1 MDRAYLLEVARRA
14 SGLTQ
19 AELAA
24 RSGTSQATMSAYE
37 RGLKSPSL
45 KVAARILEAA
55 GYDLNLRRLIDWV
68 EHEAPGVGHF
78 WVPSTL
84 WHVETPDCFAILAF
98 PDLIGD
104 GPMREWDMHDR
115 AQRKGVYEQLLQGGS
130 PEEMIRWIDGPLLV
144 DVWEELDLPHAVREA
159 WKWPIVIARG
169 PTRPDTVRILGRGD
183 DSFTAEAWVRGHE
196 AVPRRAP
203 APKEPRVRFI
213 RTRFDPRPPE
223 PTADG
228 DGMKPAATVAKVAER
243 LATQLATSRHPAA
256 PATWNAGVAFA
267 RRWAD
272 LGSGHTVVL
281 APNGPGCVVGVT
293 VEPYDDRL
301 EVGEQLIRL
310 WRTG

>member
-37 RGLKSPSL
+37 RGLKSPTL

-98 PDLIGD
+98 PDLVGD

-144 DVWEELDLPHAVREA
+144 DVWEELELPDAVREA

-169 PTRPDTVRILGRGD
+169 PTHPDTVRILGRGD

-228 DGMKPAATVAKVAER
+228 DGTKPAATVAKVAER

-272 LGSGHTVVL
+272 LGNGHNVVL
-281 APNGPGCVVGVT
+281 APSGPGCVVGVT

-301 EVGEQLIRL
+301 DVGEQLIRL

>member
-1 MDRAYLLEVARRA
+1 M
-14 SGLTQ
+14 
-19 AELAA
+19 
-24 RSGTSQATMSAYE
+24 
-37 RGLKSPSL
+37 
-45 KVAARILEAA
+45 
-55 GYDLNLRRLIDWV
+55 
-68 EHEAPGVGHF
+68 
-78 WVPSTL
+78 PSTL
-84 WHVETPDCFAILAF
+84 WNVETPDCFAILAF
-98 PDLIGD
+98 PDLVGD

-144 DVWEELDLPHAVREA
+144 DVWGELKLPDAVREA

-169 PTRPDTVRILGRGD
+169 PTHPDTARILGRGD

-223 PTADG
+223 TTAGG
-228 DGMKPAATVAKVAER
+228 DGKNPAATVAEIAER

-256 PATWNAGVAFA
+256 LASWNAGVAFA

-272 LGSGHTVVL
+272 LGNGHTVVL
-281 APNGPGCVVGVT
+281 APSGPGCVVGVT

-301 EVGEQLIRL
+301 DVGEQLIRL

>member
-1 MDRAYLLEVARRA
+1 
-14 SGLTQ
+14 
-19 AELAA
+19 
-24 RSGTSQATMSAYE
+24 MSAYE
-37 RGLKSPSL
+37 RGLKSPTL

-84 WHVETPDCFAILAF
+84 WNVETPDCFAILAF
-98 PDLIGD
+98 PDLVGD

-144 DVWEELDLPHAVREA
+144 DVWGELKLPDAVREA

-169 PTRPDTVRILGRGD
+169 PTHPDTVRILGRGD
-183 DSFTAEAWVRGHE
+183 ASFTAEAWVRGHE

-223 PTADG
+223 ATAGG
-228 DGMKPAATVAKVAER
+228 DGMKPAATVAEIAER
-243 LATQLATSRHPAA
+243 LATKLATSRHPAA
-256 PATWNAGVAFA
+256 PATWNAGVEFA

-272 LGSGHTVVL
+272 LGNGHNVVL
-281 APNGPGCVVGVT
+281 APSGPGCVVGVT

-301 EVGEQLIRL
+301 EVGEQLVRL
-310 WRTG
+310 WRKG

>member
-37 RGLKSPSL
+37 RGLKSPTL

-84 WHVETPDCFAILAF
+84 WNVETPDCFAILAF
-98 PDLIGD
+98 PDLVGD

-144 DVWEELDLPHAVREA
+144 EVWEELDLPDAVREA

-169 PTRPDTVRILGRGD
+169 PTHPDTARILGRGD

-223 PTADG
+223 TTADG
-228 DGMKPAATVAKVAER
+228 DETKPAATVAKVAER

-272 LGSGHTVVL
+272 LGNGHNVVL
-281 APNGPGCVVGVT
+281 APSGPGCVVGVT

-301 EVGEQLIRL
+301 DVGEQLIRL

>member
-1 MDRAYLLEVARRA
+1 
-14 SGLTQ
+14 
-19 AELAA
+19 
-24 RSGTSQATMSAYE
+24 MSAYE
-37 RGLKSPSL
+37 RGLKSPTL

-68 EHEAPGVGHF
+68 EQEAPGVGRF

-84 WHVETPDCFAILAF
+84 WHVETPDCFAVLAF
-98 PDLIGD
+98 PDLVGD

-144 DVWEELDLPHAVREA
+144 DVWDELHLPDAVREA
-159 WKWPIVIARG
+159 WKWPLVIARG
-169 PTRPDTVRILGRGD
+169 PTHPDTVRILGRGD

-223 PTADG
+223 PTASG
-228 DGMKPAATVAKVAER
+228 DGMKPAATVAKIAER
-243 LATQLATSRHPAA
+243 LATQLATSRHPSA

-272 LGSGHTVVL
+272 LGNGHTVVL
-281 APNGPGCVVGVT
+281 APSGPGCVVGVT

-301 EVGEQLIRL
+301 NVGHQLITL
-310 WRTG
+310 WRSD

>member
-37 RGLKSPSL
+37 RGLKSPTL

-84 WHVETPDCFAILAF
+84 WNVETPDCFAILAF

-130 PEEMIRWIDGPLLV
+130 TEEMIRWIDGPLLV
-144 DVWEELDLPHAVREA
+144 DVWEELDLPDAVREA
-159 WKWPIVIARG
+159 WKWPIAIARG
-169 PTRPDTVRILGRGD
+169 PTHPDTVRILGRGD
-183 DSFTAEAWVRGHE
+183 ESFTAEAWSADTKQCQGGRRLRRSRGCGSSGR
-196 AVPRRAP
+196 ASTRGRRRRRRRDETGNDRRQGCRTARHSVGDVAAP
-203 APKEPRVRFI
+203 LRTGHVERWSRVRAEVGGLGQRPHRCAGTE
-213 RTRFDPRPPE
+213 RTRVR
-223 PTADG
+223 
-228 DGMKPAATVAKVAER
+228 R
-243 LATQLATSRHPAA
+243 RRHGRA
-256 PATWNAGVAFA
+256 
-267 RRWAD
+267 
-272 LGSGHTVVL
+272 L
-281 APNGPGCVVGVT
+281 
-293 VEPYDDRL
+293 
-301 EVGEQLIRL
+301 
-310 WRTG
+310 

>member
-19 AELAA
+19 ADLAA
-24 RSGTSQATMSAYE
+24 KSGTSQATVSAYE
-37 RGLKSPSL
+37 RGLKSPTL
-45 KVAARILEAA
+45 KVAGRILEAA

-84 WHVETPDCFAILAF
+84 WNVETPDCFAILEFA
-98 PDLIGD
+98 DLVGD
-104 GPMREWDMHDR
+104 GPVRQWDMHDR
-115 AQRKGVYEQLLQGGS
+115 AQRKGVYEQLLQGGT

-144 DVWEELDLPHAVREA
+144 DLWEELALPAVVREA

-169 PTRPDTVRILGRGD
+169 PTHPDTARILGRGD
-183 DSFTAEAWVRGHE
+183 DSFTAEAWVRGRE
-196 AVPRRAP
+196 VVPVRAP
-203 APKEPRVRFI
+203 GPKEPRVRFI

-223 PTADG
+223 PTADDNG
-228 DGMKPAATVAKVAER
+228 TKPAATVAKIAER

-272 LGSGHTVVL
+272 LGNGHTVVL
-281 APNGPGCVVGVT
+281 APSGPGCVVGIT

-310 WRTG
+310 WRTD

>member
-1 MDRAYLLEVARRA
+1 MDRAYLIEVARRA

-19 AELAA
+19 AELAT

-37 RGLKSPSL
+37 RGLKSPTL

-144 DVWEELDLPHAVREA
+144 DVWEELDLPDAVREA

-169 PTRPDTVRILGRGD
+169 PTHPDTARILGRGD

-196 AVPRRAP
+196 AAPRRASSERAAGAVHPDALRP
-203 APKEPRVRFI
+203 AAARGDGGRRRDETGGDRRRDCRTARHSTGDVAAPRRPGHLERWSRVRAEVGGLGQRPQRCACTERPRVR
-213 RTRFDPRPPE
+213 
-223 PTADG
+223 
-228 DGMKPAATVAKVAER
+228 
-243 LATQLATSRHPAA
+243 
-256 PATWNAGVAFA
+256 
-267 RRWAD
+267 RRR
-272 LGSGHTVVL
+272 
-281 APNGPGCVVGVT
+281 NG
-293 VEPYDDRL
+293 RAL
-301 EVGEQLIRL
+301 
-310 WRTG
+310 

>member
-1 MDRAYLLEVARRA
+1 MDRAYLIEVARRA

-19 AELAA
+19 AELAT

-37 RGLKSPSL
+37 RGLKSPTL

-144 DVWEELDLPHAVREA
+144 DVWDELELPDAVREA

-169 PTRPDTVRILGRGD
+169 PTHPDPVPILGRGD
-183 DSFTAEAWVRGHE
+183 DAFTAEAWVRGHE

-223 PTADG
+223 STADG
-228 DGMKPAATVAKVAER
+228 DGIKPAATVAKIAER

-256 PATWNAGVAFA
+256 PATWHAGVAFA

-272 LGSGHTVVL
+272 MGNGNTVVL
-281 APNGPGCVVGVT
+281 APSGPGCVVGVT
-293 VEPYDDRL
+293 IEPYDDRL
-301 EVGEQLIRL
+301 DVGEQLIRL

>member
-24 RSGTSQATMSAYE
+24 RSGTPQATMSAYE
-37 RGLKSPSL
+37 RGLKSPTL

-144 DVWEELDLPHAVREA
+144 DVWEELELPDAVREA

-169 PTRPDTVRILGRGD
+169 PTHPDTVRILGRGD

-203 APKEPRVRFI
+203 TPKEPRVRFI

-223 PTADG
+223 PTAGG
-228 DGMKPAATVAKVAER
+228 DGMKPAATVARIAER
-243 LATQLATSRHPAA
+243 LATQLATSRHPSVL
-256 PATWNAGVAFA
+256 ATWNAGVAFA

-272 LGSGHTVVL
+272 LGNGHTVVL
-281 APNGPGCVVGVT
+281 APSGPGCVVGVT

-301 EVGEQLIRL
+301 DVGHQLITL
-310 WRTG
+310 WRSG

>member
-1 MDRAYLLEVARRA
+1 MDRAYLLQVARRA

-37 RGLKSPSL
+37 RGLKSPTL

-98 PDLIGD
+98 PDLVGD

-144 DVWEELDLPHAVREA
+144 DVWEELELPDAVREA

-169 PTRPDTVRILGRGD
+169 PTHPDTVRILGRGD

-203 APKEPRVRFI
+203 APKEPRVRVHPDALRPAAARADGGRRRDEGGSDRRQGRRKARHSI
-213 RTRFDPRPPE
+213 GNIAAPLRPGHLERWSRVRAEVGGLGQRPHRCACTERTRMR
-223 PTADG
+223 
-228 DGMKPAATVAKVAER
+228 R
-243 LATQLATSRHPAA
+243 RRH
-256 PATWNAGVAFA
+256 
-267 RRWAD
+267 
-272 LGSGHTVVL
+272 
-281 APNGPGCVVGVT
+281 
-293 VEPYDDRL
+293 DRAL
-301 EVGEQLIRL
+301 
-310 WRTG
+310 